1 MAATHSVIMEVI
13 LKSTALPSPDM
24 RIRLR
29 KPMQTTMVLL
39 PSASMRE
46 IGNVPDDL
54 AAVFDF
60 ISYRSAEKAV
70 FKALGANPAIIA
82 DSNSYCIRTY
92 ASILSCKGV
101 ERVS

>member
-1 MAATHSVIMEVI
+1 MGSGSSMINYQD
-13 LKSTALPSPDM
+13 LPVCLDSSA
-24 RIRLR
+24 
-29 KPMQTTMVLL
+29 KKVLL

-70 FKALGANPAIIA
+70 LKALGANPAIIT
-82 DSNSYCIRTY
+82 DSDSYYIRTY
-92 ASILSCKGV
+92 ASILSCKGM